1 MFCIFG
7 ACVPFTSSQDET
19 RLPGQVAALSFLED
33 CSPIAQLLSL
43 TAGGELGPGD
53 CQHSGRHPGRK
64 QGLTAL
70 ILCADEQGKLRLHG

>member
-7 ACVPFTSSQDET
+7 ACVPFSSSQDET
-19 RLPGQVAALSFLED
+19 WLPGQVPALSFLED

-43 TAGGELGPGD
+43 TASDELGTGD
-53 CQHSGRHPGRK
+53 CQCSGRHPGRK

-70 ILCADEQGKLRLHG
+70 ILCADEQGKLRSHG